1 MPKRDGKEERK
12 DGRKEDKR
20 KGEKKHKI
28 KLKKSKHEIH
38 PPQAE
43 VIEKPVFGV
52 PLSVSLE
59 RSRSHDG
66 IQLPAIF
73 RECVD
78 YIEEHGLRCE
88 GIYRISGVKS
98 KVQHLKDQYNRGEE
112 VYLEEHEP
120 NIVAGVLKQFL
131 RELPEP
137 VLTTALIPKFEE
149 ASTIRNERRRIESF
163 LHLIGELPECNR
175 LLLSWMIVHMTH
187 VIERQKENKM
197 SLQNVSIVLSPTMQ
211 ISHRVLNVLFSHNK
225 HLFKSTV
232 IKRYVPPLKPA
243 TSRWSLELPDNP
255 QALAEELSKQE
266 SLLDQL
272 HAELAAGTG
281 DPEKEEQIWEV
292 QRVCT
297 QLKRKI
303 KNAQKGQDTLEK
315 RKRERDEQ
323 SKRDT
328 VVEEGEEE
336 LKLEL
341 QELPEGE
348 VLKLELRTP
357 PPDAF
362 QPPPVEGTESLGS
375 QVSLE
380 KGQEGIETQ
389 QVAAETQNV
398 SVEVHTEENTEQKDT
413 QEEASELK
421 TRESTSQEKVTLK
434 ELASQSK
441 TAKKSDAKAEK
452 AETEKEVTEAT
463 LEVVDTEAALK
474 ETGEVDDMEK
484 ADKKV
489 EDDEEGDKTNDEEDV
504 VREIDVKADLARKH
518 ALALQEDS
526 ATDSELGQ
534 SRESVNQ
541 VESLSDEFEQS
552 LEEILE
558 RDLDLAEH
566 MAEHPDLPSD
576 LPSELTET
584 AEREEKTELEETADT
599 PEDDSALGKE
609 AKTPVPVETPESP
622 PESPVMT
629 AVDVTAAPEVA
640 KEISEVKDEEEEE
653 EEVAALE
660 EREGADV
667 VDTQP
672 TPVPQINEESD
683 EEPSTMP
690 CAADVENA
698 VELELS
704 EMSEDESISE
714 EQYHALLEEEYA
726 LKLEEEELLA
736 IERELRKK
744 IETEQCEAE
753 TLQQEIDELHDM
765 RQDSDEE
772 FLSSSSDSSYE
783 SEDEEDL
790 QEILDQLIRHNEA
803 LERENSEMCSNI
815 HKERMICLAVK
826 VQIGMIQQKQGR
838 GSARNAATQE
848 QDSLIEFD

>member
-1 MPKRDGKEERK
+1 MSDTEKNFQGDRKEAGRKKDGKK
-12 DGRKEDKR
+12 DKKE
-20 KGEKKHKI
+20 KGYIMFDASDDEQTLTEDTKSPS
-28 KLKKSKHEIH
+28 KLKKGKAFRFGSRKDIISKVKGHSVT
-38 PPQAE
+38 E

-137 VLTTALIPKFEE
+137 
-149 ASTIRNERRRIESF
+149 SF

-211 ISHRVLNVLFSHNK
+211 ISHRVLNVCSSSEASH
-225 HLFKSTV
+225 F
-232 IKRYVPPLKPA
+232 
-243 TSRWSLELPDNP
+243 
-255 QALAEELSKQE
+255 QMALAEELSKQE

-584 AEREEKTELEETADT
+584 AEQLEETADT

-660 EREGADV
+660 ERE
-667 VDTQP
+667 
-672 TPVPQINEESD
+672 

-736 IERELRKK
+736 I
-744 IETEQCEAE
+744 
-753 TLQQEIDELHDM
+753 
-765 RQDSDEE
+765 
-772 FLSSSSDSSYE
+772 DSSYE

-803 LERENSEMCSNI
+803 LEFNTKISKIIKNNC
-815 HKERMICLAVK
+815 
-826 VQIGMIQQKQGR
+826 
-838 GSARNAATQE
+838 
-848 QDSLIEFD
+848 